1 MPVRLCGSALRA
13 ILDVVNFLVRLLLT
27 ALALWVASL
36 LVSGV
41 ELLGGSALDRFFG
54 LVLAALVFTIVNAF
68 VKPLV
73 MVLGCALYVLTL
85 GLFALVVNALMF
97 WLTGWVSEGLDL
109 GFAVDGFWS
118 AFWGAIIVSLTMWVM
133 DLLTPSQARRG
144 REG

>member
-1 MPVRLCGSALRA
+1 M
-13 ILDVVNFLVRLLLT
+13 RLLLT

-41 ELLGGSALDRFFG
+41 ELLGDSALDRFFA
-54 LVLAALVFTIVNAF
+54 LVVAALVFTIVNTF

-97 WLTGWVSEGLDL
+97 WLTGWVSDGLDL
-109 GFAVDGFWS
+109 GFVVDGFWA

-133 DLLTPSQARRG
+133 DLLTPSKGRRD
-144 REG
+144 RTD